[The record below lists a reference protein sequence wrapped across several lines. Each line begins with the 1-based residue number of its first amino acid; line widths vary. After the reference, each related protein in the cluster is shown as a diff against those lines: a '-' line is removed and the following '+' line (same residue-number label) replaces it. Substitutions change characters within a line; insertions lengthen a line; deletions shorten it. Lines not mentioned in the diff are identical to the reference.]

1 MKKILLLLSCVFL
14 MTNASIVYGAAT
26 VKMIDFMVSHSGFTE
41 LMYKNGFKEVDVK
54 QVENYVFTSLN
65 SLGSGKNL
73 TQKELS
79 DLLVKLPV
87 TGDDANI
94 RKELQVLLDK
104 SESTIKKEDIVKVV
118 NNIILLSNRY
128 GKSIIITCADC
139 VSESLA
145 KSGFKFTVENIKNAG
160 SVKLLADVIPS
171 NPKDLNKFITSKAK
185 RLGFGDYSKVSS
197 TFIAPEEE
205 KSLALF
211 LALAESGSAAHKE
224 FASVVREL
232 STDSKKVANLF
243 STTNPNKLWKIIT
256 TDVSDEQV
264 IRMTTLLKE
273 VNVVM
278 SQDPKT
284 TMKIE
289 EAFNQVLKKR
299 AESSDELFLKFK
311 NIKSKRCFFK

>member
-1 MKKILLLLSCVFL
+1 

-128 GKSIIITCADC
+128 GKSVIITCADC

-211 LALAESGSAAHKE
+211 LALAESGGAAHKE
-224 FASVVREL
+224 FASVVKEL
-232 STDSKKVANLF
+232 STNSNKVANLF
-243 STTNPNKLWKIIT
+243 STSNPNKLWKIIT